1 MKQKLRFTSEEEFQ
15 SFFGQLSSAEI
26 SDFLPVEGSGGDK
39 GFDGLSGTT
48 AYQAYF
54 PDEKN
59 RTDAKYINK
68 INEDLDKVIKNKRRL
83 GLGITDWIFVV
94 PEDLR
99 ISVVAHLRK
108 KSKETGINCTYWGAT
123 KLLEL
128 ITKHPHIQD
137 SFPTIFLPPVHEE
150 VKKVTRS
157 LDSGI
162 KATLVKADSP
172 VEIITEQEFAR
183 QKREI
188 QNELYQKLE
197 PYYSGSRPIRGTADE
212 RVPLE
217 QEAEQKYRDLQIK
230 KQASDNLYKLELEEI
245 EEKYQ
250 EETEKT
256 NEEMNKRGLF
266 HSGIKDRAIGRLEV
280 KKKREIEKL
289 KLKYG
294 KTGLITITDTLLG
307 PRITVFSMK
316 TDKKKK

>member
-1 MKQKLRFTSEEEFQ
+1 VKQKLRFISEEEFQ

-26 SDFLPVEGSGGDK
+26 PDFLPVEGSGGDK

-59 RTDAKYINK
+59 RTDAKYIDK
-68 INEDLDKVIKNKRRL
+68 INKDLDKVIKNKGRL
-83 GLGITDWIFVV
+83 GLKITDWIFVV

-99 ISVVAHLRK
+99 IRVVAHLRK
-108 KSKETGINCTYWGAT
+108 KSKETGINCSYWGAT

-128 ITKHPHIQD
+128 ITKYPHIQD

-150 VKKVTRS
+150 VKSVRRS

-162 KATLVKADSP
+162 KATLIKTDSP
-172 VEIITEQEFAR
+172 VEIITEQEFAK

-188 QNELYQKLE
+188 EDELNKKLE
-197 PYYSGSRPIRGTADE
+197 PYYFGSRPIRENVTE
-212 RVPLE
+212 RVAVE
-217 QEAEQKYRDLQIK
+217 QEAEEKYRDLQIK
-230 KQASDNLYKLELEEI
+230 RQASNDLYKLELEEI

-250 EETEKT
+250 EEMERT
-256 NEEMNKRGLF
+256 NEEMNRRGLF

-280 KKKREIEKL
+280 KKRREVEKL

-307 PRITVFSMK
+307 PK
-316 TDKKKK
+316 

>member
-15 SFFGQLSSAEI
+15 SFFSQLSSAEMA
-26 SDFLPVEGSGGDK
+26 DFLPVEGSGGDK

-48 AYQAYF
+48 AYQAFF

-68 INEDLDKVIKNKRRL
+68 INEDLDKVIKNKKRL

-128 ITKHPHIQD
+128 ITKHSHIQD

-150 VKKVTRS
+150 VKKVKRS

-162 KATLVKADSP
+162 KATLVKTESP
-172 VEIITEQEFAR
+172 IEIITEQELAR
-183 QKREI
+183 RKREM
-188 QNELYQKLE
+188 QDELKLELE
-197 PYYSGSRPIRGTADE
+197 PYYAGSRPIRGTAAE
-212 RVPLE
+212 RVALE
-217 QEAEQKYRDLQIK
+217 EEAEQEYRDLQIE
-230 KQASDNLYKLELEEI
+230 KQASDDLYKLELEEI
-245 EEKYQ
+245 EEKHQ
-250 EETEKT
+250 EEMEET
-256 NEEMNKRGLF
+256 NEEMSRRGLF
-266 HSGIKDRAIGRLEV
+266 QSGLKDRAIGRLEV
-280 KKKREIEKL
+280 KKMREVEKL

-294 KTGLITITDTLLG
+294 KTGIVIITDTLLG
-307 PRITVFSMK
+307 PK
-316 TDKKKK
+316 